1 MELIK
6 LIKSGKLRMYIFI
19 RAIIKKLKTYSEEK
33 HQRYIKRKLEIIN
46 TKEGRKRGT
55 KEIGKKKKQ
64 IARWQI

>member
-1 MELIK
+1 
-6 LIKSGKLRMYIFI
+6 MYIFI

>member
-1 MELIK
+1 
-6 LIKSGKLRMYIFI
+6 MYIFI
-19 RAIIKKLKTYSEEK
+19 RAIIKKLKRYSEEK

-55 KEIGKKKKQ
+55 KIGKKKKQ